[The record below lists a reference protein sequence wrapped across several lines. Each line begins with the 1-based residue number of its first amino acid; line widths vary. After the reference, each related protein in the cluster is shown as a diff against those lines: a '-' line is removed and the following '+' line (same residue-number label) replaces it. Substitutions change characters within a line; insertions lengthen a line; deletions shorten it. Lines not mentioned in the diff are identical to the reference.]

1 MKSKRKAREPFNMCK
16 TLEINELD
24 IRGGS
29 MMSRIIGSLF
39 ITIYMYVICVWN
51 DRNARPNV
59 PVITML

>member
-1 MKSKRKAREPFNMCK
+1 MCK
-16 TLEINELD
+16 SLEIDELD

-29 MMSRIIGSLF
+29 MMSKIIDSLF

-51 DRNARPNV
+51 DHSARPNV